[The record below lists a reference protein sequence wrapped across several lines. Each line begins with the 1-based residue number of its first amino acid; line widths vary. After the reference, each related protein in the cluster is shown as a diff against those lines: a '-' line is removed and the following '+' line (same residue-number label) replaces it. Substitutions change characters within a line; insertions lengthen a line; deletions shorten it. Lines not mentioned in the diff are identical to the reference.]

1 MDASSCKTRLFFA
14 LASKMVS
21 NRQWSSLFS
30 FLIWT
35 NSFIIESMGF
45 GVSSWAIPSFS
56 ECSSCLVN
64 LSLVISSFKFNLH
77 RKTSEIFSVT
87 YKWHAFHWQSR
98 FQNEASMRSE
108 PRRSGHDTTWHLSD
122 LIIINSVAE
131 CESSSHRT
139 SLWKYWRI
147 EIEWLFFAD
156 GNRHYGV

>member
-1 MDASSCKTRLFFA
+1 MDASSCQTRLFFA
-14 LASKMVS
+14 LASKMES
-21 NRQWSSLFS
+21 NRWWSFLFS

-45 GVSSWAIPSFS
+45 GVSSWAVPSFS

-87 YKWHAFHWQSR
+87 CKWRAFHWQSR

-122 LIIINSVAE
+122 LIIINSPSVNLQFIG
-131 CESSSHRT
+131 R
-139 SLWKYWRI
+139 LFWKCWRI